1 MRKNINEQ
9 FQNIYDDT
17 YHDILKYVISRCDNL
32 NYVEEIV
39 QDVYLN
45 LYKQL
50 KKDNSYINNYNSF
63 LKKLAKNELFKYYTI
78 KNKFK
83 TIFNISLDTGLD
95 IIENIEDVEI
105 DLEDDIAKNCDLENI
120 WNVIKN
126 QNLITQKV
134 ITLYYLE
141 NMKFS
146 EIASALNTK
155 ESTIKSI
162 LYRGIKKIKEEL
174 IGGNANE

>member
-1 MRKNINEQ
+1 MKESINEQ
-9 FQNIYDDT
+9 FNKIYDST
-17 YHDILKYVISRCDNL
+17 YHDVLKFVISRCDNL
-32 NYVEEIV
+32 SYVEEIV
-39 QDVYLN
+39 QDTYLN

-63 LKKLAKNELFKYYTI
+63 LKKLAKNELFKYYNV

-95 IIENIEDVEI
+95 IMENIEDVEI
-105 DLEDDIAKNCDLENI
+105 NIEEDIAKDYDLENI
-120 WNVIKN
+120 WNAIKR

-141 NMKFS
+141 DMKFS
-146 EIASALNTK
+146 EIANFLNAN
-155 ESTIKSI
+155 ESTIKAI
-162 LYRGIKKIKEEL
+162 LYRGVKKIKEEL